1 MVVEF
6 FRKDMILVCIEFLV
20 WSNEISFF
28 CEDMVLLLLVLFV
41 LVVFCFLFKRVLF
54 DIVFNVVLMM
64 VSEEGKVR
72 GNIVDGVCFD
82 FCFVLCFL
90 KGNLFCFFFIEIDD
104 WRFFLKV
111 FFVFF
116 MFLLSNDM
124 IVEFNILF
132 LRVLLIFILLLFVS
146 IEELFEFVL
155 EELLKLRRLKRVW
168 KFVFGFFVWF
178 CFLFGGKNKDKLILG
193 LIFGW

>member
-1 MVVEF
+1 
-6 FRKDMILVCIEFLV
+6 
-20 WSNEISFF
+20 
-28 CEDMVLLLLVLFV
+28 
-41 LVVFCFLFKRVLF
+41 
-54 DIVFNVVLMM
+54 
-64 VSEEGKVR
+64 
-72 GNIVDGVCFD
+72 
-82 FCFVLCFL
+82 
-90 KGNLFCFFFIEIDD
+90 
-104 WRFFLKV
+104 
-111 FFVFF
+111 

-178 CFLFGGKNKDKLILG
+178 CFLFGGKNIDKLILG